1 MSASEI
7 VITEEWNANDYSN
20 LITISAAAISS
31 VLLVIFKSRCTKIDF
46 CCGLWK
52 CIRDPLD
59 PEEMKKLEEEKK
71 KEEKPVSEA
80 DLGPERDNNQVIKNV
95 VKDNNPEASET
106 EIEALIED
114 LKEKAIGEDEEK

>member
-71 KEEKPVSEA
+71 KAEKPVSEA
-80 DLGPERDNNQVIKNV
+80 NIERDNNQVIKNV

-114 LKEKAIGEDEEK
+114 LKEKAIGGDEEK

>member
-71 KEEKPVSEA
+71 KAEKPVSEA
-80 DLGPERDNNQVIKNV
+80 NIERDNNQVMKNV

-114 LKEKAIGEDEEK
+114 LKEKAIGGDEEK

>member
-71 KEEKPVSEA
+71 KAEKPVSEA
-80 DLGPERDNNQVIKNV
+80 NIERDNNQVIKNV
-95 VKDNNPEASET
+95 VKDNNPEASDT

-114 LKEKAIGEDEEK
+114 LKEKAIGGDEEK

>member
-59 PEEMKKLEEEKK
+59 PEEIKKLEEEKK
-71 KEEKPVSEA
+71 KAEKPVSEA
-80 DLGPERDNNQVIKNV
+80 NIERDNNQVIKNV
-95 VKDNNPEASET
+95 VKDNNPEASDT

-114 LKEKAIGEDEEK
+114 LKEKAIGGDEEK

>member
-59 PEEMKKLEEEKK
+59 PEEIKKLEEEKK

-80 DLGPERDNNQVIKNV
+80 NIERDNNQVIKNV
-95 VKDNNPEASET
+95 VKENNPEASET

>member
-52 CIRDPLD
+52 CIRDPMD
-59 PEEMKKLEEEKK
+59 PEEMKKLEEEQKK
-71 KEEKPVSEA
+71 AEKPVSEA
-80 DLGPERDNNQVIKNV
+80 NIERDNNQVIKNV
-95 VKDNNPEASET
+95 VKDNNPEASDT

-114 LKEKAIGEDEEK
+114 LKEKAIGGDEEK

>member
-52 CIRDPLD
+52 CIRDPMD
-59 PEEMKKLEEEKK
+59 PEEMKQLEEAKK
-71 KEEKPVSEA
+71 KAEKPVGEA
-80 DLGPERDNNQVIKNV
+80 NIERDNNQVIKNV
-95 VKDNNPEASET
+95 VKDNNPEASDT

-114 LKEKAIGEDEEK
+114 LKEKAIGGDEEK

>member
-59 PEEMKKLEEEKK
+59 PEEIKKLEEEKK

-80 DLGPERDNNQVIKNV
+80 NIERDNNQVIKNV
-95 VKDNNPEASET
+95 VKENNPEASET

-114 LKEKAIGEDEEK
+114 LKEKAIGGDEEK

>member
-71 KEEKPVSEA
+71 KAEKPVSEA
-80 DLGPERDNNQVIKNV
+80 NIERDNNQVIKNV
-95 VKDNNPEASET
+95 VKENNPEASET

>member
-80 DLGPERDNNQVIKNV
+80 NIERDNNQVIKNV

>member
-59 PEEMKKLEEEKK
+59 PEEIKKLEEEKK

-80 DLGPERDNNQVIKNV
+80 NIERDNNQVIKNV
-95 VKDNNPEASET
+95 VKDNNPEASDT

-114 LKEKAIGEDEEK
+114 LKEKAIGGDEEK

>member
-59 PEEMKKLEEEKK
+59 PEEIKKLEEEKK

-80 DLGPERDNNQVIKNV
+80 NIERDNNQVIKIV
-95 VKDNNPEASET
+95 VKENNPEASET